1 MGDDLEESSP
11 LELRNINVEM
21 LQRKIDDL
29 EADNKTLHAEAFTL
43 AQEAYKCEEKE
54 EKLVKDAVQHLTQAD
69 YQIKD
74 LHSQFTNKM
83 DESSRQREEI
93 SQLLGQVCDLQAR
106 VQRYSHENDDLTAN
120 LRVYQETQDEL
131 TTELVDL
138 KDKYREVVEL
148 LRDAQ
153 EDLRRSR
160 KRTYPGMGKQ
170 TGMFTSLPLNKGDDS
185 LQAEIHSSLHSS
197 KKTSKAD
204 SFKESE
210 VSDSDNDLPA
220 MGSSA
225 YRKAARTFRAIQ
237 ASGSRAGVESHGSA
251 DTSRAIGG
259 SIFQSYTISR
269 ENSFSPDE
277 DEFEVIQ
284 GRKKEEAGEVSD
296 DSGTGR
302 STGLS
307 RPDSLASSAPK
318 EELARELLKAA
329 TKNQWTSKAEPA
341 TLPRASKRKQ
351 YAEDNVEVVEVQ
363 TVGVLQRPSFNISS
377 SLLHSVPLGTVPGKS
392 APTTPGQERKQ
403 IIGHPSMGVI
413 PGKSF
418 AENLQPSSHKAGSDF
433 DETEPLT
440 NTTSSLAWDAWQP
453 SFQGGHPSL
462 GSAPGGHPSL
472 GSIPG
477 GHPGPGSV
485 PGGHPGLGMVPGGHP
500 CLGMVPGGHPG
511 LGSVPGYNSN
521 PMTAQASLNSGTTMT
536 SASVRPNDL
545 GVNRCW
551 SQEAESVHMGEPSKP
566 RESSKFNDSGVMS
579 GDYSE
584 ELGSSSQRINRTIDI
599 DAMSDGGFSD
609 IGNYPGIRVPSKESS
624 EPLSL
629 EVESALRHL
638 NPADV
643 ERRRK
648 LMGRNYSYD
657 LEYDDLGSP
666 GVIAGVDE
674 YFKSLPYGVD
684 RPASGLETS
693 DANRSDGR
701 NSSATSYRNRR
712 LPEKLRIVKPLE
724 GSLTLHQWSRLA
736 TPHLGGVL
744 EERVGVAMKGNSK
757 HGLDPLFDMYQLEEE
772 EEEDEEMVV
781 PRQMPAAQTFNTLT
795 NSTVLHPD
803 TNTFCTS
810 TYGRSQMSSGLP
822 SRVGSRQSSR
832 PASMQ
837 GSFSDLPSLFR
848 DTNPTIGLNKLIGD
862 KKISGARRSQLDI
875 SAMSAISSLTPSVL
889 TSPTDSRNMSPTDTP
904 CHTPEESLPGS
915 PEGDGDAGI
924 VYGFFHSLKTAIYGQ
939 QRKEHRQSKRE
950 RRMQDKRHKLRIMEA
965 VEEAGVEK

>member
-1 MGDDLEESSP
+1 
-11 LELRNINVEM
+11 
-21 LQRKIDDL
+21 
-29 EADNKTLHAEAFTL
+29 
-43 AQEAYKCEEKE
+43 
-54 EKLVKDAVQHLTQAD
+54 
-69 YQIKD
+69 
-74 LHSQFTNKM
+74 
-83 DESSRQREEI
+83 
-93 SQLLGQVCDLQAR
+93 
-106 VQRYSHENDDLTAN
+106 
-120 LRVYQETQDEL
+120 
-131 TTELVDL
+131 
-138 KDKYREVVEL
+138 
-148 LRDAQ
+148 
-153 EDLRRSR
+153 
-160 KRTYPGMGKQ
+160 
-170 TGMFTSLPLNKGDDS
+170 MFTSLPLNKGDDS

-251 DTSRAIGG
+251 DTSKAIGG

-433 DETEPLT
+433 DETEPLGELT
-440 NTTSSLAWDAWQP
+440 TTIKRSASDVDPSESFSLQEDFDETEPLSNTTSSLAWDAWQP

-462 GSAPGGHPSL
+462 GS
-472 GSIPG
+472 
-477 GHPGPGSV
+477 V
-485 PGGHPGLGMVPGGHP
+485 PGGHPGLGSLPGGHPGLGSLPGGHPGVGSAPGGHPGLGSLPGSYSGSGSVPGGHP
-500 CLGMVPGGHPG
+500 CLGMAPGGHPG

-744 EERVGVAMKGNSK
+744 EERVGIAMKGNSK

-837 GSFSDLPSLFR
+837 GSFSDLPSLFK
-848 DTNPTIGLNKLIGD
+848 DSNPTIGLNKLIGD
-862 KKISGARRSQLDI
+862 RKISGARRSQLDI
-875 SAMSAISSLTPSVL
+875 GAMSAISSLTPSVL
-889 TSPTDSRNMSPTDTP
+889 NSPDYSRNMSPTDTP

-965 VEEAGVEK
+965 VEEAGVENILSEKEGTPLSMPSLSGASMYLASPPWADRP

>member
-1 MGDDLEESSP
+1 MGDDLEEPSP

-54 EKLVKDAVQHLTQAD
+54 EKLVKDAVQHLTQAN

-403 IIGHPSMGVI
+403 IIGHPSVGVI

-433 DETEPLT
+433 DETEPLGELTTTIKRSASDVDPSESFSLQEDFDKTEPLT

-551 SQEAESVHMGEPSKP
+551 SQEAESVHMSEPSKP

-584 ELGSSSQRINRTIDI
+584 ELGSSSQRIDRTIDI

-744 EERVGVAMKGNSK
+744 EERVGIAMKGNSK

-810 TYGRSQMSSGLP
+810 TY
-822 SRVGSRQSSR
+822 
-832 PASMQ
+832 
-837 GSFSDLPSLFR
+837 
-848 DTNPTIGLNKLIGD
+848 
-862 KKISGARRSQLDI
+862 
-875 SAMSAISSLTPSVL
+875 
-889 TSPTDSRNMSPTDTP
+889 
-904 CHTPEESLPGS
+904 
-915 PEGDGDAGI
+915 
-924 VYGFFHSLKTAIYGQ
+924 
-939 QRKEHRQSKRE
+939 
-950 RRMQDKRHKLRIMEA
+950 
-965 VEEAGVEK
+965 

>member
-1 MGDDLEESSP
+1 
-11 LELRNINVEM
+11 
-21 LQRKIDDL
+21 
-29 EADNKTLHAEAFTL
+29 
-43 AQEAYKCEEKE
+43 
-54 EKLVKDAVQHLTQAD
+54 
-69 YQIKD
+69 
-74 LHSQFTNKM
+74 
-83 DESSRQREEI
+83 
-93 SQLLGQVCDLQAR
+93 
-106 VQRYSHENDDLTAN
+106 
-120 LRVYQETQDEL
+120 
-131 TTELVDL
+131 
-138 KDKYREVVEL
+138 
-148 LRDAQ
+148 
-153 EDLRRSR
+153 
-160 KRTYPGMGKQ
+160 
-170 TGMFTSLPLNKGDDS
+170 MFTSLPLNKGDDS

-251 DTSRAIGG
+251 DTSKAIGG

-351 YAEDNVEVVEVQ
+351 YAEDNVEVVKVQ

-462 GSAPGGHPSL
+462 GSVPGGHPGLGSLPGSYSGLGSVPGGHPGLGSAPGGHPSL

-477 GHPGPGSV
+477 GHPGLGSV
-485 PGGHPGLGMVPGGHP
+485 PGGHPGLGSVPGGHP

-536 SASVRPNDL
+536 S
-545 GVNRCW
+545 
-551 SQEAESVHMGEPSKP
+551 
-566 RESSKFNDSGVMS
+566 
-579 GDYSE
+579 
-584 ELGSSSQRINRTIDI
+584 
-599 DAMSDGGFSD
+599 
-609 IGNYPGIRVPSKESS
+609 
-624 EPLSL
+624 
-629 EVESALRHL
+629 
-638 NPADV
+638 
-643 ERRRK
+643 
-648 LMGRNYSYD
+648 
-657 LEYDDLGSP
+657 
-666 GVIAGVDE
+666 
-674 YFKSLPYGVD
+674 
-684 RPASGLETS
+684 
-693 DANRSDGR
+693 
-701 NSSATSYRNRR
+701 
-712 LPEKLRIVKPLE
+712 
-724 GSLTLHQWSRLA
+724 
-736 TPHLGGVL
+736 
-744 EERVGVAMKGNSK
+744 
-757 HGLDPLFDMYQLEEE
+757 
-772 EEEDEEMVV
+772 
-781 PRQMPAAQTFNTLT
+781 
-795 NSTVLHPD
+795 
-803 TNTFCTS
+803 
-810 TYGRSQMSSGLP
+810 
-822 SRVGSRQSSR
+822 
-832 PASMQ
+832 
-837 GSFSDLPSLFR
+837 
-848 DTNPTIGLNKLIGD
+848 
-862 KKISGARRSQLDI
+862 
-875 SAMSAISSLTPSVL
+875 
-889 TSPTDSRNMSPTDTP
+889 
-904 CHTPEESLPGS
+904 
-915 PEGDGDAGI
+915 
-924 VYGFFHSLKTAIYGQ
+924 
-939 QRKEHRQSKRE
+939 
-950 RRMQDKRHKLRIMEA
+950 
-965 VEEAGVEK
+965 